1 MKIILV
7 IDHFGS
13 GGAQRQ
19 IVELARG
26 LKKRGHAVEMFVYF
40 PEHDFFRPRLD
51 EYQIVVH
58 EYRKGKGFSAGVV
71 GKLSSLMRAGNIDV
85 VVSYLSS
92 ANIYAELAILISGG
106 PKLIVSERTS
116 HLDDRSLVSAWLRR
130 LMHAFSDHVIAN
142 SRAQAE
148 WLKMK
153 WWLKDKVSCIY
164 NGLDLG
170 VYGYG
175 AWSSPGSGRD
185 LRLLAI
191 GRVGPE
197 KNAANV
203 IRALALFHQ
212 EFGYVPQVSW
222 VGDRDMSSSGQVYCR
237 QVDELLESL
246 PEIRKHWRWLGL
258 QSDIPRL
265 LSEHHALIHAS
276 FYEGLPNVV
285 CEALA
290 TGTPVLASNVC
301 DHPLLVADGER
312 GFLFDPG
319 KPESIAAAISRL
331 TQLDTGDWRN
341 FSRNAREYAEKNLD
355 IEKMVVAYE
364 DLFVSLSHKQRGEL
378 VDPR

>member
-1 MKIILV
+1 MKVLLV

-58 EYRKGKGFSAGVV
+58 EYRKGMGFSAGVV
-71 GKLSSLMRAGNIDV
+71 KKLSSLMRAGDIDV

-92 ANIYAELAILISGG
+92 ANIYAELAMLISGG

-116 HLDDRSLVSAWLRR
+116 HLDDRSLAGAWLRR
-130 LMHAFSDHVIAN
+130 RMHALSDHVVAN

-164 NGLDLG
+164 NGLDLSG
-170 VYGYG
+170 YGYTLRIVP
-175 AWSSPGSGRD
+175 ASRRE

-197 KNAANV
+197 KNPINV

-212 EFGYVPQVSW
+212 EFGYAPQVRW
-222 VGDRDMSSSGQVYCR
+222 VGDRDMSSSGKAYSR

-246 PEIRKHWRWLGL
+246 PEIRKHWHWLGV

-265 LSEHHALIHAS
+265 LNEHHALIHAS
-276 FYEGLPNVV
+276 FYEGLPNVI

-301 DHPLLVADGER
+301 DHSLLVADGER
-312 GFLFDPG
+312 GFLFDPE
-319 KPESIAAAISRL
+319 KPESIATAISRL
-331 TQLDTGDWRN
+331 TELDTDAWRA
-341 FSRNAREYAEKNLD
+341 FSRNAREYAECNLD
-355 IEKMVVAYE
+355 IEKMLAAYE
-364 DLFVSLSHKQRGEL
+364 DLFARLSHKQRGEL
-378 VDPR
+378 LGPS